1 MSMIG
6 YMWLGAWILTLI
18 ILGLIVV
25 STGLPDDGTG
35 NNNGEIFIAWGGKVF
50 YLIALA
56 WTFYEMGA
64 HFSGL

>member
-1 MSMIG
+1 MFG
-6 YMWLGAWILTLI
+6 YMWLGAWLLTLV
-18 ILGLIVV
+18 ILGIVVV

-35 NNNGEIFIAWGGKVF
+35 NDGVEMYSAWGGKVF

-64 HFSGL
+64 HFARL